1 MKMKMISFKNGM
13 HITVPDDDGRAVVF
27 ATGLDNKMSTALN
40 GPLEEVMDLIVALAH
55 IAVCNCKNPDMKSA
69 FVLGMLTAL
78 FTDSDEK
85 KDH

>member
-1 MKMKMISFKNGM
+1 MKTISFKNGM
-13 HITVPDDDGRAVVF
+13 HITVPDEEGRAVVF
-27 ATGLDNKMSTALN
+27 ATGLDNKMSTALD
-40 GPLEEVMDLIVALAH
+40 GPLDEVMDLIAALAH

-78 FTDSDEK
+78 FTDADEK